1 LKKLIFRDD
10 NFDAILSLNGNLPDI
25 SFFESINSTLIAAD
39 GAANNLLS
47 INVIPDFIIGDLD
60 SFDKNYR
67 LNKTKII
74 QIDDQDTNDFEKCL
88 IWCSK
93 NNKQKILII
102 GFHGGELEHSINN
115 ISVFKK
121 YSQYL
126 ELTILDRD
134 RYGIFVNQS
143 FTSNFNTN
151 EIISIIPLPSALLR
165 TKGLVWELDNTKL
178 ELGIKEGARNRT
190 KIDFVEINVIYGQ
203 FLLFFDSRYPK
214 IPLLI

>member
-25 SFFESINSTLIAAD
+25 SFFDSVNSTLIAAD

-47 INVIPDFIIGDLD
+47 INVIPDYIIGDLD
-60 SFDKNYR
+60 SFDKNYK
-67 LNKTKII
+67 LNNTRII
-74 QIDDQDTNDFEKCL
+74 QIDDQETNDFEKCL

-93 NNKQKILII
+93 NKKQKILIV

-121 YSQYL
+121 YAQKL
-126 ELTILDRD
+126 DLTILDRD

-143 FTSNFNTN
+143 FYSNLNSN

-190 KIDFVEINVIYGQ
+190 KLDFVEINIINGQ
-203 FLLFFDSRYPK
+203 LLFFFDSRYPK

>member
-1 LKKLIFRDD
+1 MKKLIFRDD
-10 NFDAILSLNGNLPDI
+10 NFDAILALNGNLPEI

-47 INVIPDFIIGDLD
+47 INIIPDFIIGDLD
-60 SFDKNYR
+60 SFDKNYK

-93 NNKQKILII
+93 NNKHKILII

-121 YSQYL
+121 YAKKL
-126 ELTILDRD
+126 ELTILDND
-134 RYGIFVNQS
+134 RYGIFVDQS
-143 FTSNFNTN
+143 FYSNFNSN

-165 TKGLVWELDNTKL
+165 TKGLVWELDNTLL

-190 KIDFVEINVIYGQ
+190 KIDFVEINIISGQ